1 MARMATGVSNRLRT
15 LALLAAACGLPAA
28 RAAAATCPDAATC
41 SPPADVWVVSTRR
54 LPCIASAPA
63 TAALAVERCTDPTCG
78 RWERA
83 DLASLLDDPGRPL
96 QIFIHGNRY
105 QPGDAKS
112 QGLQFDRKA
121 AACCPPGPPVR
132 TVIFS
137 WPSEQ
142 EGLLLR
148 DGRAKYER
156 AHADGH
162 YLGWLL
168 GRIPADQPLAI
179 VAYSFGALITV
190 EALEDRVAAERS
202 AGGGLYPWT
211 TRSGRTHLVFIA
223 PAVRC
228 DAFAPRGPYRETLAG
243 CDRLTLV
250 INSRDDALR
259 FFPWLDKQ
267 VRADALGYVGM
278 PGRWAPPEVEFSAS
292 DAAAIVGK
300 NHGLPLYL
308 ASPALTRRLAQGAL
322 ADLGTDA
329 GADVEAAIEPA
340 HTGR

>member
-1 MARMATGVSNRLRT
+1 MI
-15 LALLAAACGLPAA
+15 LPALVLLV
-28 RAAAATCPDAATC
+28 AAAALPPTCAAGPACPPETCP
-41 SPPADVWVVSTRR
+41 PEADIWLVSTRR
-54 LPCIASAPA
+54 LPCITSAPA
-63 TAALAVERCTDPTCG
+63 TADLAVERCVDPACG

-83 DLASLLDDPGRPL
+83 DLANLLDDPGRPL

-105 QPGDAKS
+105 EPGEAKS
-112 QGLQFDRKA
+112 QGLQFDRTMA
-121 AACCPPGPPVR
+121 AGCPAGPAVR
-132 TVIFS
+132 TIIFS

-142 EGLLLR
+142 ESLLLR
-148 DGRAKYER
+148 DGRAKYAR

-168 GRIPADQPLAI
+168 GQVPEPQPVAI

-190 EALEDRVAAERS
+190 EALEDRVAAERA
-202 AGGGLYPWT
+202 AGSGRHPWT
-211 TRSGRTHLVFIA
+211 TRSGRTNIVFIA

-259 FFPWLDKQ
+259 FFPWLDRR

-278 PGRWAPPEVEFSAS
+278 PHRWVPPEVAFSAT
-292 DAAAIVGK
+292 DAAALVGR

-308 ASPALTRRLAQGAL
+308 AAPSLARRIAVSALT
-322 ADLGTDA
+322 DLGTDA
-329 GADVEAAIEPA
+329 TLAEPID
-340 HTGR
+340 GGP

>member
-1 MARMATGVSNRLRT
+1 MAGLFSGFWTRLWT
-15 LALLAAACGLPAA
+15 LAVLAACGLPETRADVAA
-28 RAAAATCPDAATC
+28 RPDTPCCPAA
-41 SPPADVWVVSTRR
+41 ADVWVVSTRR
-54 LPCIASAPA
+54 LPCIATAPA
-63 TAALAVERCTDPTCG
+63 TADLAVERCIDPARG
-78 RWERA
+78 RWERS

-105 QPGDAKS
+105 DPCEAKS
-112 QGLQFDRKA
+112 QGLQFDRQA
-121 AACCPPGPPVR
+121 AACCPASPAVR

-148 DGRAKYER
+148 DGRAKYAR

-168 GRIPADQPLAI
+168 GQVPEEQPLAI

-190 EALEDRVAAERS
+190 EALEDRVAAEQS
-202 AGGGLYPWT
+202 AAGSVRPWT

-259 FFPWLDKQ
+259 FFPCLDRR

-278 PGRWAPPEVEFSAS
+278 PRRWLPAEVEFAAS
-292 DAAAIVGK
+292 DAAAIIGK

-308 ASPALTRRLAQGAL
+308 ASPALTRRIATGA
-322 ADLGTDA
+322 AVDL
-329 GADVEAAIEPA
+329 GADVSTTSVG
-340 HTGR
+340 H